1 MKILVRILLIFCS
14 LSPVLLYGQQSLEG
28 IVYDKDTKR
37 RLGEVQVRN
46 LNTQKYIYNDA
57 RGEFKTA
64 VKAGDILVFKKTGY
78 FSDTITYNNQ
88 SAIIVNL
95 KENVSAIE
103 TVTVIGRKNPD
114 DVLNEIKRDY
124 GKAFELSQPGDIFSV
139 GMTGAG
145 LNINSLYNMVSKE
158 GKNARRFTQFI
169 GKLHEEN
176 IIDFYFTPE
185 LVRSLVG
192 LEGEDLKVFMQLFR
206 PTYEF
211 VTTSNYYEMVK
222 YIKSKYEVFKLHP
235 NLRPLRELPD
245 IKLDVKKEN

>member
-1 MKILVRILLIFCS
+1 M
-14 LSPVLLYGQQSLEG
+14 LYAQQSLEG

-37 RLGEVQVRN
+37 RLGEVQIRN

-57 RGEFKTA
+57 RGEFRTSVKT
-64 VKAGDILVFKKTGY
+64 GDVLVFKKIGY
-78 FSDTITYNNQ
+78 FSDTLVYNNN
-88 SAIIVNL
+88 AVLIVNL
-95 KENVSAIE
+95 KENVAQIE
-103 TVTVIGRKNPD
+103 TVTVVGRKSPD
-114 DVLNEIKRDY
+114 EVLAEIKRDY
-124 GKAFELSQPGDIFSV
+124 GKAFELSTPGDLFSV
-139 GMTGAG
+139 GRTGAG

-176 IIDFYFTPE
+176 IIDFNFTPE

-192 LEGEDLKVFMQLFR
+192 LEGDELKVFMQLFR

-211 VTTSNYYEMVK
+211 VSTANYYQMVK

-235 NLRPLRELPD
+235 NLRPLRELPE

>member
-1 MKILVRILLIFCS
+1 MKFVIRIFLFIYLFC
-14 LSPVLLYGQQSLEG
+14 PVLLFAQQSLEG

-37 RLGEVQVRN
+37 RLGEVQIRN
-46 LNTQKYIYNDA
+46 QNTQKYLFNDA
-57 RGEFKTA
+57 RGEFRTPVSK
-64 VKAGDILVFKKTGY
+64 GDVLVFKKTGY
-78 FSDTITYNNQ
+78 ISDTVVYNDQ
-88 SAIIVNL
+88 KALIVNL
-95 KENVSAIE
+95 KEDIKSIKE
-103 TVTVIGRKNPD
+103 VTIYGRKNPD
-114 DVLNEIKRDY
+114 EVLNEIKRDY
-124 GKAFELSQPGDIFSV
+124 GKHFELAAPGELFSV

-145 LNINSLYNMVSKE
+145 LNINSIYNMISKE

-185 LVRSLVG
+185 LVRNLIG
-192 LEGEDLKVFMQLFR
+192 LEGDDLKAFMQLFR

-211 VTTSNYYEMVK
+211 VTTANYYQMVK

>member
-1 MKILVRILLIFCS
+1 MFC
-14 LSPVLLYGQQSLEG
+14 PVLLFAQQNLEG
-28 IVYDKDTKR
+28 IVYDKDSKR
-37 RLGEVQVRN
+37 RLGEVQIRN

-57 RGEFKTA
+57 RGEFRTPAKS
-64 VKAGDILVFKKTGY
+64 GDVLVFKKLGY
-78 FSDTITYNNQ
+78 FPDTIIYNNQ
-88 SAIIVNL
+88 TALIVNL

-103 TVTVIGRKNPD
+103 TVTVIGRKNPE

-124 GKAFELSQPGDIFSV
+124 GKAFDLAKPGDLFSV

-145 LNINSLYNMVSKE
+145 LNINSLYNMISKE

-176 IIDFYFTPE
+176 IIDFHFTPE
-185 LVRSLVG
+185 LVRNLIG
-192 LEGEDLKVFMQLFR
+192 LEGEDLKAFMQLFR

-211 VTTSNYYEMVK
+211 VTTSNYYQMVN

>member
-1 MKILVRILLIFCS
+1 M
-14 LSPVLLYGQQSLEG
+14 LYAQQSLEG

-37 RLGEVQVRN
+37 RLGEVQIRN

-57 RGEFKTA
+57 RGEFRTS
-64 VKAGDILVFKKTGY
+64 VKAGDVLVFKKIGY
-78 FSDTITYNNQ
+78 FSDTLVYNNN
-88 SAIIVNL
+88 AVLIVNL
-95 KENVSAIE
+95 KENVAQIE
-103 TVTVIGRKNPD
+103 TVTVVGRKSPD
-114 DVLNEIKRDY
+114 EVLAEIKRDY
-124 GKAFELSQPGDIFSV
+124 GKAFELSTPGDLFSV
-139 GMTGAG
+139 GRTGAG

-176 IIDFYFTPE
+176 IIDFNFTPE

-192 LEGEDLKVFMQLFR
+192 LEGDELKVFMQLFR

-211 VTTSNYYEMVK
+211 VSTANYYQMVK

-235 NLRPLRELPD
+235 NLRPLRELPE

>member
-1 MKILVRILLIFCS
+1 M
-14 LSPVLLYGQQSLEG
+14 LYAQQSLEG

-37 RLGEVQVRN
+37 RLGEVQIRN

-57 RGEFKTA
+57 RGEFRTS
-64 VKAGDILVFKKTGY
+64 VKAGDVLVFKKIGY
-78 FSDTITYNNQ
+78 FPDTLVYNNN
-88 SAIIVNL
+88 AVLIVNL
-95 KENVSAIE
+95 KENVAQIE
-103 TVTVIGRKNPD
+103 TVTVVGRKSPD
-114 DVLNEIKRDY
+114 EVLAEIKRDY
-124 GKAFELSQPGDIFSV
+124 GKAFELSTPGDLFSV
-139 GMTGAG
+139 GRTGAG

-176 IIDFYFTPE
+176 IIDFNFTPE

-192 LEGEDLKVFMQLFR
+192 LEGDELKVFMQLFR

-211 VTTSNYYEMVK
+211 VSTANYYQMVK

-235 NLRPLRELPD
+235 NLRPLRELPE

>member
-1 MKILVRILLIFCS
+1 MKILVRIFILCFM
-14 LSPVLLYGQQSLEG
+14 LSPALLYAQQSLEG
-28 IVYDKDTKR
+28 IVYDKESKR
-37 RLGEVQVRN
+37 RLGEVQIRN

-57 RGEFKTA
+57 RGEFKTP
-64 VKAGDILVFKKTGY
+64 VHAGDVLVFKKMGY
-78 FSDTITYNNQ
+78 FSDTVVVNNQ
-88 SAIIVNL
+88 SALIINL
-95 KENVSAIE
+95 KENVANIE

-124 GKAFELSQPGDIFSV
+124 GKAFELAKPGDLFSV

-145 LNINSLYNMVSKE
+145 LNINSLYGMISKE
-158 GKNARRFTQFI
+158 GKDARRFTQFI

-176 IIDFYFTPE
+176 IIDFNFTPE
-185 LVRSLVG
+185 LVHSLVG
-192 LEGEDLKVFMQLFR
+192 LEGDDLKAFMQLFR

-211 VTTSNYYEMVK
+211 VSTANYYQMVK

-245 IKLDVKKEN
+245 IQLDVKKEN

>member
-1 MKILVRILLIFCS
+1 VKILVHIFYIFC
-14 LSPVLLYGQQSLEG
+14 LFGPTLLFAQQSLEG

-37 RLGEVQVRN
+37 RLGEVQIRN

-57 RGEFKTA
+57 RGEFRTS
-64 VKAGDILVFKKTGY
+64 VKAGDVLVFKKIGY
-78 FSDTITYNNQ
+78 FSDTLVYNNN
-88 SAIIVNL
+88 AVLIVNL
-95 KENVSAIE
+95 KENVAQIE
-103 TVTVIGRKNPD
+103 TVTVVGRKSPD
-114 DVLNEIKRDY
+114 EVLAEIKRDY
-124 GKAFELSQPGDIFSV
+124 GKAFELSTPGDLFSV
-139 GMTGAG
+139 GRTGAG

-176 IIDFYFTPE
+176 IIDFNFTPE

-192 LEGEDLKVFMQLFR
+192 LEGDELKVFMQLFR

-211 VTTSNYYEMVK
+211 VSTANYYQMVK

-235 NLRPLRELPD
+235 NLRPLRELPE

>member
-1 MKILVRILLIFCS
+1 MLFA
-14 LSPVLLYGQQSLEG
+14 QQSLEG

-37 RLGEVQVRN
+37 RLGEVQIRN

-57 RGEFKTA
+57 RGEFRTS
-64 VKAGDILVFKKTGY
+64 VKAGDVLVFKKIGY
-78 FSDTITYNNQ
+78 FSDTLVYNNN
-88 SAIIVNL
+88 AVLIVNL
-95 KENVSAIE
+95 KENVAQIE
-103 TVTVIGRKNPD
+103 TVTVVGRKSPD
-114 DVLNEIKRDY
+114 EVLAEIKRDY
-124 GKAFELSQPGDIFSV
+124 GKAFELSTPGDLFSV
-139 GMTGAG
+139 GRTGAG

-176 IIDFYFTPE
+176 IIDFNFTPE

-192 LEGEDLKVFMQLFR
+192 LEGDELKVFMQLFR

-211 VTTSNYYEMVK
+211 VSTANYYQMVK

-235 NLRPLRELPD
+235 NLRPLRELPE